1 MVCFLRILAVKLKI
15 NILMLKKISSSL
27 APKKVINAIVTLY
40 HQGKI
45 ADILARA
52 PKILEQYPDTPSLC
66 NILGVIHFH
75 QGFIQEAASYFRK
88 TIDLL
93 PNDPDAYNNLGNV
106 CKEEKKYK
114 EAILNYEKAIKIKP
128 NYLKAY
134 ENLFLIFQ
142 TKKDTKNS
150 EKLIKKAFE
159 ILNTIP
165 KKNIIIWKNWVVMC
179 LHEIAENYESE
190 KIGLKQKKLITKQSK

>member
-1 MVCFLRILAVKLKI
+1 M
-15 NILMLKKISSSL
+15 
-27 APKKVINAIVTLY
+27 
-40 HQGKI
+40 
-45 ADILARA
+45 ARA
-52 PKILEQYPDTPSLC
+52 PKILEQYPDTPSLY

-75 QGFIQEAASYFRK
+75 QGFKQEAANYFRK

-106 CKEEKKYK
+106 CKEEKKKYK

-142 TKKDTKNS
+142 IKKDIQIVKN
-150 EKLIKKAFE
+150 
-159 ILNTIP
+159 
-165 KKNIIIWKNWVVMC
+165 
-179 LHEIAENYESE
+179 
-190 KIGLKQKKLITKQSK
+190 